1 MNHLKTLQTEYE
13 QARDKW
19 IEVNQLRT
27 DWKSEDPVY
36 NELLR
41 DYKEKKH
48 AYYYYLRETEPN
60 PKRIH
65 KPNVLPSTNHP
76 ARG

>member
-1 MNHLKTLQTEYE
+1 MANLQTLQTEYK

-36 NELLR
+36 NEVRR

-48 AYYYYLRETEPN
+48 AYYHHLRKTKRN
-60 PKRIH
+60 LKRIR
-65 KPNVLPSTNHP
+65 KSNVLTSASHSVDW
-76 ARG
+76 

>member
-1 MNHLKTLQTEYE
+1 MNQLKTLQTEYE

-48 AYYYYLRETEPN
+48 AYFRYLRETEQN
-60 PKRIH
+60 PKGVY
-65 KPNVLPSTNHP
+65 KPNVPPPLNHST
-76 ARG
+76 RG

>member
-1 MNHLKTLQTEYE
+1 MNQRETLQTEYE

-48 AYYYYLRETEPN
+48 AYYRHLRETEQN

-65 KPNVLPSTNHP
+65 KSNALPPLNHSI
-76 ARG
+76 RG

>member
-1 MNHLKTLQTEYE
+1 MTYPHMPTLQTEYE

-41 DYKEKKH
+41 DYTEKKH
-48 AYYYYLRETEPN
+48 AYYRYLRE
-60 PKRIH
+60 RDA
-65 KPNVLPSTNHP
+65 L
-76 ARG
+76 

>member
-1 MNHLKTLQTEYE
+1 MNQLKTLQTEYE

-48 AYYYYLRETEPN
+48 AYYRHLQETEQN

-65 KPNVLPSTNHP
+65 QPNGPTSINHST
-76 ARG
+76 RG

>member
-1 MNHLKTLQTEYE
+1 MNQLKTLQTEYE

-48 AYYYYLRETEPN
+48 AYYHYLRETEGY
-60 PKRIH
+60 PKRMH
-65 KPNVLPSTNHP
+65 KSNALTPINHST
-76 ARG
+76 RG

>member
-1 MNHLKTLQTEYE
+1 MSHLKILQTEYE

-27 DWKSEDPVY
+27 NWESEDPVY
-36 NELLR
+36 NEVLH

-48 AYYYYLRETEPN
+48 AYYGYLRESDSN
-60 PKRIH
+60 LKRIR
-65 KPNVLPSTNHP
+65 KPNVITFINHS
-76 ARG
+76 AHR